1 MSSELPPELWLTVF
15 EHLPQWTLFNVF
27 IVCESSFHSLSV
39 ALLYEELNFRPTLY
53 LQESTGGTVLTCA
66 LDRLAFWSS
75 DRVAP
80 HVRRCHLSFHRRD
93 VVVQS
98 QLPLVN
104 AFFKAISRFTCLRV
118 LSCNISG
125 GWGEVEL
132 PALRAEN
139 LRKLQIHGGSLS
151 RPASQTSFQ
160 LKIPHFAYTDI
171 FLPRPQS
178 NDEEPRR
185 SCLSMLD
192 TTTLHTL
199 EFVTGHSLGLEYFLE
214 DKIMMVGAGRRTYPT
229 LTKVHNEYH
238 SKVNAAV

>member
-1 MSSELPPELWLTVF
+1 MSSELPLELWLTVF
-15 EHLPQWTLFNVF
+15 EHLPQWTLFNVC

-39 ALLYEELNFRPTLY
+39 ALLYEELNFRPALY
-53 LQESTGGTVLTCA
+53 LQESTGGTVLTRA
-66 LDRLAFWSS
+66 LDQLAFWSS

-98 QLPLVN
+98 RLPLVN
-104 AFFKAISRFTCLRV
+104 AFFEAVSRFTYLRV

-125 GWGEVEL
+125 GRGEVEL

-139 LRKLQIHGGSLS
+139 LAHLRKLQIHGGSLS

-171 FLPRPQS
+171 FVPQPRS
-178 NDEEPRR
+178 NDEESRR

-199 EFVTGHSLGLEYFLE
+199 ELVTGHSLGLEYFLE
-214 DKIMMVGAGRRTYPT
+214 DKIIMVGAGRRTYPT
-229 LTKVHNEYH
+229 LTKVHNE
-238 SKVNAAV
+238 VPF